1 MSSQARPRPPS
12 PPPPTALPR
21 PRAPA
26 SASSGGLTVDLASL
40 ILPEEAGDWH
50 QEANGTPRPQSPAKG
65 KVAHLQLAFAKIEN
79 ILQTEPLTAI
89 TVLERYPSISMMG
102 KP

>member
-1 MSSQARPRPPS
+1 MSCSQARPRPPS

-40 ILPEEAGDWH
+40 ILPEEAGGDWQ
-50 QEANGTPRPQSPAKG
+50 QEANGTPRPQSPARG
-65 KVAHLQLAFAKIEN
+65 KVGSLQLALVKHDF
-79 ILQTEPLTAI
+79 I
-89 TVLERYPSISMMG
+89 THTDDPDSLIAVLCP
-102 KP
+102 